1 MAIGKRIMLTKAPRG
16 RWLVAV
22 GAVGVLLAVV
32 VLTLRAAPA
41 GPSDDVN
48 KFAPARP
55 AASTPPAAAAA
66 VAPIHERRDYIVQ
79 SESADSAR
87 GAVRAAGGVVTS
99 DLGVIR
105 GVGAAL
111 DDQELRALRDQQN
124 PHLQVYDDT
133 QVSASSVGALPETYY
148 PSEVDASNLHIGG
161 VMGQGVTV
169 AGVDTGKRNPQGPFQ
184 YSPGGRSRVLA
195 QYDVILARQQP
206 SYYLSPWLETYSR
219 NIDDPYGHGTHVTS
233 IIASSGLATTGKPQ
247 GFAPGVNLV

>member
-1 MAIGKRIMLTKAPRG
+1 MLTKAPRG

-22 GAVGVLLAVV
+22 GAVGVLLSVV
-32 VLTLRAAPA
+32 VLNFRSDRAAT
-41 GPSDDVN
+41 SDDVR

-55 AASTPPAAAAA
+55 AASVPPAAAAA

-105 GVGAAL
+105 AVGAAL
-111 DDQELRALRDQQN
+111 DDQELTALRDQQN

-133 QVSASSVGALPETYY
+133 QVTASSVGALPETYY

-169 AGVDTGKRNPQGPFQ
+169 AVVD
-184 YSPGGRSRVLA
+184 
-195 QYDVILARQQP
+195 
-206 SYYLSPWLETYSR
+206 
-219 NIDDPYGHGTHVTS
+219 
-233 IIASSGLATTGKPQ
+233 
-247 GFAPGVNLV
+247 